1 MTQRLLCLALFGLLI
16 NTALAADPA
25 PKPQIV
31 LLKLDDVVQVR
42 PGSSPVSA
50 RWTRIKDFL
59 ITNHIKGSFGVICES
74 LEKENP
80 VYFQWLKDLQ
90 SGGQIELW
98 MHGYHLKKAD
108 EPGEFEHGTFEEQK
122 AILEKAERLA
132 KEKLGF
138 PLPAFGP
145 HWTGTTE
152 ATDQA
157 LEAVPE
163 VKIWL
168 YGPKKPKYFSRL
180 SIERVMSLENPTFV
194 PDADKFKATY
204 EKSAANLDV
213 LLLQGHPDQWTDE
226 RWAGFLKI
234 IEFLQSKNVV
244 FMTPSEY
251 QSGLPKIS
259 R

>member
-1 MTQRLLCLALFGLLI
+1 MKYRLFCLALLGSLCS
-16 NTALAADPA
+16 TALAADPA
-25 PKPQIV
+25 TKPQVV

-42 PGSSPVSA
+42 MGKNPVSS
-50 RWTRIKDFL
+50 RWLRIKDFL
-59 ITNHIKGSFGVICES
+59 AEKHIKGSFGVICES
-74 LEKENP
+74 LEKDNP

-90 SGGQIELW
+90 AGGQIELW
-98 MHGYHLKKAD
+98 MHGYHLKTAA

-138 PLPAFGP
+138 SLPAFGP
-145 HWTGTTE
+145 HWTGTTD

-157 LEAVPE
+157 LESVPE

-168 YGPKKPKYFSRL
+168 YGPKKPKFFSRL
-180 SIERVMSLENPTFV
+180 SIERVMALENPTFV
-194 PDADKFKATY
+194 PDATKFQTTY
-204 EKSAANLDV
+204 EKSAAKLDV

-226 RWAGFLKI
+226 RWAGFVKI

-251 QSGLPKIS
+251 QASLSSGK
-259 R
+259 

>member
-1 MTQRLLCLALFGLLI
+1 M
-16 NTALAADPA
+16 
-25 PKPQIV
+25 
-31 LLKLDDVVQVR
+31 LKLDDVVQVR
-42 PGSSPVSA
+42 LGGTPVSS
-50 RWTRIKDFL
+50 RWMRVLDFL
-59 ITNHIKGSFGVICES
+59 TSHHIKGSFGVICES
-74 LEKENP
+74 LEKDNP
-80 VYFQWLKDLQ
+80 GYFKWLKDLQ

-98 MHGYHLKKAD
+98 MHGYHLKKAS
-108 EPGEFEHGTFEEQK
+108 EPGEFEQGTFEEQK

-138 PLPAFGP
+138 ALPAFGP

-163 VKIWL
+163 IKIWL
-168 YGPKKPKYFSRL
+168 YGPKKPKYFNRL
-180 SIERVMSLENPTFV
+180 SIERVMALENPTFV
-194 PDADKFKATY
+194 PDSAKFQQAY
-204 EKSAANLDV
+204 DKSAAGLEV

-234 IEFLQSKNVV
+234 IDFLQSKNVI

-251 QSGLPKIS
+251 MNTRQSATK
-259 R
+259 